1 MRAFYNKGFLTEKS
15 FSTLIIS
22 MAIILTAMLLMT
34 TAGHAMT
41 VGTEIGEVLSTDI
54 LASIDNKSIPSLN
67 INGYTAI
74 IVEDLR
80 AYGFNVT
87 WNEQE
92 KTLHVNRNLALSIT
106 GKPYEVLQIEP
117 GKRIYPVLF
126 TDIKTYLDG
135 VEVASFNIDGQTAIF
150 FNQLKNYGAV
160 GWNEQARIA
169 SLEFPVLLPET
180 AITQDVNEQETLTT
194 VTRHS
199 TQLDPE
205 DSYIFHQPFDKSAI
219 PELIDVGVSFGETA
233 VSRVQITTGDG
244 FVVGEFEGDR
254 FNPQIRIQD
263 TNQLQLE
270 RDDDYYVGTDGWIHT
285 LERAQDFLQELRL
298 SGITGLVA
306 RDGHG
311 WNIYLGPYHTASDA
325 DQHIKIMELDPDKW
339 HVVAADS
346 RRVRINNSTGNPIIV
361 YSSETPLH
369 IISGSNIP
377 DQSLVQIGQSKYR
390 GSVTAIRK
398 PFENLTVINRLPIE
412 QYLYGVVPREMPHSW
427 SLEALKAQA
436 VAARGFAMAN
446 LGKYHDLGFD
456 VCTTVN
462 SQVYGGYA
470 SEQSSTNQAVDQTA
484 GIMMTYQ
491 GELVIPYYHSNSGG
505 RTESSENVWR
515 EAVPY
520 ARGVEDSYSLNTT
533 HASWE
538 VSMTYSELEQAMRNS
553 QMDIGEVESVYI
565 DETTENGRVSRLV
578 VVGSQGTQE
587 IIRQENRWVFGLKSH
602 YFDIQLTNGSVI
614 FYGKGFGHGVGMSQ
628 YGAKAMAEAGY
639 SWQQIL
645 QHYYL
650 GVHIE

>member
-1 MRAFYNKGFLTEKS
+1 MRAFHYRSSSTKGKC
-15 FSTLIIS
+15 LIMTIS
-22 MAIILTAMLLMT
+22 MIVILTIMLLMT
-34 TAGHAMT
+34 NISHAMT

-54 LASIDNKSIPSLN
+54 LAVIDNKSIPSLN

-80 AYGFNVT
+80 AYGFNVS

-92 KTLHVNRNLALSIT
+92 RTLHVNRNSAQSIT
-106 GKPYEVLQIEP
+106 GKPYEVSQTEP
-117 GKRIYPVLF
+117 GKRLYPVLF

-135 VEVASFNIDGQTAIF
+135 IEVVSFNIDGQTAIY
-150 FNQLKNYGAV
+150 FNQLKNYGNV
-160 GWNEQARIA
+160 GWSEQARVA
-169 SLEFPVLLPET
+169 SLEFPEPLLET
-180 AITQDVNEQETLTT
+180 SITQNDNKTETVTT

-205 DSYIFHQPFDKSAI
+205 ESYSYHQPFDKSDI
-219 PELIDVGVSFGETA
+219 PKYIDVGINFGETA
-233 VSRVQITTGDG
+233 LSRIQVTTGDG
-244 FVVGEFEGDR
+244 FVIGEFAGDQ

-263 TNQLQLE
+263 TNQLQLV
-270 RDDDYYVGTDGWIHT
+270 RDDNYYIGTDGWIQT
-285 LERAQDFLQELRL
+285 LEKAQEFLQELRL
-298 SGITGLVA
+298 SGVTGLIA
-306 RDGHG
+306 RDMHG
-311 WNIYLGPYHTASDA
+311 WNVYVGPYQTASDA
-325 DQHIKIMELDPDKW
+325 DRDIIKLEVDSVLW

-346 RRVRINNSTGNPIIV
+346 RRIRISSSSGNPIIV

-369 IISGSNIP
+369 IISESNNP
-377 DQSLVQIGQSKYR
+377 DQSLVQIGQAKYR

-398 PFENLTVINRLPIE
+398 PFENVTVINRLPIE

-436 VAARGFAMAN
+436 VAARGFAIAN
-446 LGKYHDLGFD
+446 LGKYRDLGFD

-462 SQVYGGYA
+462 SQVYGGYT
-470 SEQSSTNQAVDQTA
+470 SEQSSTNQAVDQTT
-484 GIMMTYQ
+484 GIVMTYQ

-520 ARGVEDSYSLNTT
+520 ARGVDDSYSLNAP

-538 VSMTYSELEQAMRNS
+538 VSMTYPELEQAMRNN
-553 QMDIGEVESVYI
+553 QMNIGEVENVYI
-565 DETTENGRVSRLV
+565 DEMTENGRVSKLI
-578 VVGSQGTQE
+578 VVGSQGIQE
-587 IIRQENRWVFGLKSH
+587 LIKQENRWVFGLKSH
-602 YFDIQLTNGSVI
+602 YFNIQLNNQSVI
-614 FYGKGFGHGVGMSQ
+614 FAGKGYGHGVGMSQ
-628 YGAKAMAEAGY
+628 YGAKSMAEAGY

-645 QHYYL
+645 QHYYS